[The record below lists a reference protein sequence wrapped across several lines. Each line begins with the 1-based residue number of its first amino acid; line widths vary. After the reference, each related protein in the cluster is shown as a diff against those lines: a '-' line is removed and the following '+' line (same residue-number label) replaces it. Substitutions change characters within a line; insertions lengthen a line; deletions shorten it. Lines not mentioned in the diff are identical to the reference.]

1 MKEIFPV
8 YLILSVLTLSCSDRR
23 AERDLAREQLIA
35 DGVEIKVSEFRE
47 REWQKC
53 VEHARTLAVVR
64 VDSLIRA
71 MARLDAIEPV
81 FKPPKP
87 DRPVKPEI
95 KEVPDS
101 LKQKVKKDS
110 ID

>member
-8 YLILSVLTLSCSDRR
+8 YIILSVLTLSCSDRR

-53 VEHARTLAVVR
+53 VEQARSLAVAR

-71 MARLDAIEPV
+71 MARQDAIEPV

-87 DRPVKPEI
+87 ERPVKPDTR
-95 KEVPDS
+95 VLPDS
-101 LKQKVKKDS
+101 LRQKLKNDS